1 MRQAGAVTLLGRH
14 RYAFPSASASLHVVC
29 SGFFLGHARRLG
41 HDDGAAMPHVLRL
54 LLRSAACS
62 KHGATDE
69 RLGTVWARQLHPSRA
84 TEPRDGATWWLR
96 AAAKPHPNY

>member
-1 MRQAGAVTLLGRH
+1 MRPSCYESVTLFHHIQRFALH
-14 RYAFPSASASLHVVC
+14 LWLHVVC
-29 SGFFLGHARRLG
+29 TGFFLGHARRLG